1 MRLLQCI
8 LVENPCYKQGAK
20 MQPQGIVLHSTG
32 ANNPALKR
40 YVQPSKNQYQ
50 LMGEVL
56 PVPKT
61 YGRYKMLEILGTNNY
76 ANDWNRVTNPAVCV
90 HAFVGELF
98 NGETAS
104 VQTLP
109 WGMKCWGCG
118 SGPKGSYNNTHI
130 QIEMCEDGLGDGGY
144 LDKVWKEAAEL
155 CAHLCKANN
164 LSPKSIRS
172 HAEAYRDGYG
182 TNHGDPEQW
191 FRLYGRTMDQFRA
204 YVAEL
209 MGVPDYA
216 HMVKER
222 FGLADS
228 TINYMRGYRFSD
240 DLFRKLA
247 TGGDA
252 DA

>member
-1 MRLLQCI
+1 MKLLQCI
-8 LVENPCYKQGAK
+8 LVDNPCYKQGAQ
-20 MQPQGIVLHSTG
+20 MTPQGIVLHSTG

-40 YVQPSKNQYQ
+40 YVQPAKNQMEY
-50 LMGEVL
+50 MGEVL
-56 PVPKT
+56 PTPKA
-61 YGRYKMLEILGTNNY
+61 YGRYKMLELLGTNVY
-76 ANDWNRVTNPAVCV
+76 GNDWNRSTNPAVCV

-98 NGETAS
+98 DGKISS

-182 TNHGDPEQW
+182 TNHGDPDQW
-191 FRLYGRTMDQFRA
+191 FRLYGRTMDQFRS

-209 MGVPDYA
+209 MGIPDYA
-216 HMVKER
+216 QMVKER